1 MTDTRDRSYICA
13 HTEEDEFIR
22 AMSGDEVWPNDFREW
37 LGVRLAWVSV
47 IAVSVLFFALCAA
60 CFWTGAAAFLLSGWG
75 LTICGLAVGSIV
87 ASVVLLD
94 RAQEGRS

>member
-1 MTDTRDRSYICA
+1 MIDSHEWSDTAAYR
-13 HTEEDEFIR
+13 EEDEFIHK
-22 AMSGDEVWPNDFREW
+22 MSGDEVWPNDFREW

-47 IAVSVLFFALCAA
+47 IVVSVLFFALCAA